1 MPHEEVDS
9 IRPTADEVDILLR
22 EGEKLS
28 PALAYTRI
36 LRAYSGVR
44 PLVASD
50 DDPSG
55 RSISRGIVCLDHES
69 RDGISGFITITG
81 GKLITYRLMAEWATD
96 LACKKLGVNAKCQTA
111 DICLPGSEKHKDDNA
126 PHTTA
131 YKAAESR
138 HGSLTNKITTG
149 DNYSDSLICECEGV
163 SVGEVNYAINELHV
177 HNMINLRRRTRVGM
191 GTCQGELC
199 SCRAAGLLANSH
211 GCSQRAKE
219 DLASFLNERWKGIA
233 PIAWG
238 ESLSEAQFTSWIY
251 EGVCGLSL
259 TNNEDRQ

>member
-1 MPHEEVDS
+1 
-9 IRPTADEVDILLR
+9 
-22 EGEKLS
+22 
-28 PALAYTRI
+28 
-36 LRAYSGVR
+36 
-44 PLVASD
+44 
-50 DDPSG
+50 
-55 RSISRGIVCLDHES
+55 
-69 RDGISGFITITG
+69 
-81 GKLITYRLMAEWATD
+81 
-96 LACKKLGVNAKCQTA
+96 
-111 DICLPGSEKHKDDNA
+111 
-126 PHTTA
+126 
-131 YKAAESR
+131 
-138 HGSLTNKITTG
+138 
-149 DNYSDSLICECEGV
+149 
-163 SVGEVNYAINELHV
+163 ELHV